1 MEVSKKEITTS
12 ADQISENK
20 TSNSHHLPVSAGVT
34 AGPLCHSGTNAA
46 ENLCN
51 KERLIQLE
59 ITSRD
64 FNTEQMEDKLN
75 LNNINGCS
83 SGFCLDDSKFPL
95 DNCPASDA
103 LLQQNEALGVATEFP
118 DLTVEDLEKD
128 VLKQDDGSVHLVPM
142 EELESCLQDLPK
154 LPDHNSPSLLFVS
167 ESENTDFSTDRID
180 FFSALEKFVEL
191 SQESRSRTC
200 SHSRTEDQGGGRN
213 GLSRVSALELLPSEL
228 TEDAQQISST
238 GNSPQA
244 EEESSVEEEQLKVQK
259 MESVTCFILC
269 KYLSVFR

>member
-20 TSNSHHLPVSAGVT
+20 TSNNHHLPGIT
-34 AGPLCHSGTNAA
+34 TGPLVEPLCYSGTNAA

-51 KERLIQLE
+51 KERVVQLE

-64 FNTEQMEDKLN
+64 FDTEQMEDKLN

-83 SGFCLDDSKFPL
+83 SGCCLDDSKFPL
-95 DNCPASDA
+95 DNCPASNA
-103 LLQQNEALGVATEFP
+103 LLQQEEALGVATEFP
-118 DLTVEDLEKD
+118 DLAVEDLEKD
-128 VLKQDDGSVHLVPM
+128 VLKQGDGNVHLVPM

-167 ESENTDFSTDRID
+167 ESESADFSTDRID

-191 SQESRSRTC
+191 SQESRSRAC
-200 SHSRTEDQGGGRN
+200 SHSRMEDQGGGRN

-228 TEDAQQISST
+228 TEDAQHSSST

-259 MESVTCFILC
+259 MGKGTWFCIL
-269 KYLSVFR
+269 